1 MLRIVS
7 MAAIRIASME
17 LGPVPTI
24 IGIGPMSITI
34 PVVVWAF
41 PFRIDEAMRRAVP
54 TSMKENP
61 RRNIFNG
68 NVNNDFSRFRLL

>member
-1 MLRIVS
+1 MPRIVR
-7 MAAIRIASME
+7 MVTIRIARME
-17 LGPVPTI
+17 LGPVLSI

-41 PFRIDEAMRRAVP
+41 PCRIDEAMRRAVP
-54 TSMKENP
+54 TSMKEKP

-68 NVNNDFSRFRLL
+68 NVNNDVSRLRRL